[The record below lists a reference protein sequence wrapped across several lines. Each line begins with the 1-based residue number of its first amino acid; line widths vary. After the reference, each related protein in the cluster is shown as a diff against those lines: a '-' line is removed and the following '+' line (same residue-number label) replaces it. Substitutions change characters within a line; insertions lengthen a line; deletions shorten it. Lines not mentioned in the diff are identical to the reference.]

1 MNGTPMADGERGAV
15 ELKRSPM
22 SLAEWK
28 ATPAGLWGWV
38 FQRVSALVLLVLI
51 GVHVA
56 FPYAL
61 ATQALLLGA
70 AIFHGVL
77 GIRVILVDVGLSAR
91 WQRAL
96 FGGLT
101 VAGIVVFLAVWGRI
115 P

>member
-1 MNGTPMADGERGAV
+1 M
-15 ELKRSPM
+15 ELKRNPM

-28 ATPAGLWGWV
+28 TTPAGMWGWV
-38 FQRVSALVLLVLI
+38 FQRVSALALLVLI
-51 GVHVA
+51 AVHVA
-56 FPYAL
+56 FPYKL
-61 ATQALLLGA
+61 LTQALLLGA

-77 GIRVILVDVGLSAR
+77 GIRVILVDLGVSAR

-101 VAGIVVFLAVWGRI
+101 ALGVVVFLAVWGRI